1 MDDFFPFDSGYN
13 DYKEEAQPFKD
24 NIAFSNINQETM
36 LVVPV
41 FRDAEEERTVP
52 NMFFSGDDSKPI
64 VDSTPRHIVLYK
76 SNVQNVNP
84 DADMCSKA
92 IYGRLN
98 FQVLTNDVPGVKKG
112 HIFPF
117 LEDARKYDSVYGMYK
132 KDSTKSTGVNWLCDN
147 PFDRYMRQN
156 YMPYLGTIPGKLCLS
171 QSSAQALQRR
181 IALMDKGFENLSY
194 MVDGKRE
201 PILKNGSAAEFF
213 RYIRDHEQQYMFGR
227 GNERAQ

>member
-1 MDDFFPFDSGYN
+1 MVIDRIAVLTSGGDSQGMNAAVSIIVRVATQKGIEVLGVKNGY
-13 DYKEEAQPFKD
+13 QGLID
-24 NIAFSNINQETM
+24 N
-36 LVVPV
+36 
-41 FRDAEEERTVP
+41 
-52 NMFFSGDDSKPI
+52 
-64 VDSTPRHIVLYK
+64 
-76 SNVQNVNP
+76 
-84 DADMCSKA
+84 
-92 IYGRLN
+92 N

-132 KDSTKSTGVNWLCDN
+132 KDPTSKTGVNWLCDN

-171 QSSAQALQRR
+171 QPAAQALQRR
-181 IALMDKGFENLSY
+181 IGLMDKGFENLSY

-227 GNERAQ
+227 GSERAQ